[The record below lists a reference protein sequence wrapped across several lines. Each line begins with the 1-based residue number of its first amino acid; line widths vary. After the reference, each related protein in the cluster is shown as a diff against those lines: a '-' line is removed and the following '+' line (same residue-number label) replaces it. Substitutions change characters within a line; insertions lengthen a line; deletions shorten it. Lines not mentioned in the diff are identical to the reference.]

1 MSRLI
6 LAVQQ
11 FIFSQRKLIV
21 GFFALLTIVLAY
33 FASQIKL
40 DAAFTKNIPL
50 KHPYMQTY
58 LEYAEDFGGAN
69 RVLISVC
76 DSSGDIYQPEFFDK
90 LKKIHDQLFFIP
102 GVDRAQ
108 VLSLF
113 SPSVRFTEIVEQ
125 GFTGGPVIPANFVN
139 DQKGLQVVKRN
150 VEKSGQVGRLVSND
164 YSCAMVAA
172 QLLDLDPTTHQPI
185 DTIEFAK
192 QLEQDIRGQFE
203 TPAHTIHIIG
213 FAKMV
218 GDVASGAK
226 EVVMFF
232 VVAILITSVLV
243 YLFCHSLRLM
253 LFPVICSVVAMIWKL
268 GILSLLGFGLDPMS
282 ILLPFLIFAIGVSHG
297 VQMINAIGKNV
308 ASGMQSIEAAKLSF
322 NSLFLAG
329 FVALLSDCIGFITIL
344 SIDIGVIQELAIAAS
359 IGVGV
364 IILTNLILLPVLVS
378 FIQFSPR
385 YLEKSQHSRSEKFW
399 PYLIKLTHPKVAVG
413 VVITAACLFG
423 FGYWQAQ
430 NLKVGDLHAG
440 APALHESSRYNQ
452 DTFLITDK
460 FEVGVDILSVIAETE
475 ADACTQYP
483 VMKNIDDF
491 QWALTQLPAVQSSV
505 SLTSITKV
513 ITAGYNEGNLKWQI
527 LPKDSATLAQ
537 SVSRVSTGTGLLNT
551 DCSAMP
557 IILYL
562 ADHKAETIEQ
572 VVDAVKAQKSQYEL
586 DNLSFKLA
594 SGPAGV
600 MGATN
605 EAVSA
610 AQLPMML
617 YVYAAVFILCLL
629 SFKSLRATIAV
640 VLPLYIVSTL
650 AQALMTYLQIGL
662 TVYTLPVIALGVG
675 IGVDYGIYIL
685 STMSAKLKQGFSLN
699 QAYLDALKER
709 GSAVIFT
716 GLTLAIGVSTWLFSA
731 LKFQV
736 DMGVLLTFMFIV
748 NMLAAVIILPALCR
762 IFWWKR

>member
-1 MSRLI
+1 
-6 LAVQQ
+6 
-11 FIFSQRKLIV
+11 
-21 GFFALLTIVLAY
+21 
-33 FASQIKL
+33 
-40 DAAFTKNIPL
+40 
-50 KHPYMQTY
+50 MQTY
-58 LEYAEDFGGAN
+58 LQYADDFGGAN
-69 RVLISVC
+69 RVLISLC
-76 DSSGDIYQPEFFDK
+76 DESGNIYNPDFFDK

-102 GVDRAQ
+102 GVNRSQ

-139 DQKGLQVVKRN
+139 DNQGLQVVKRN

-164 YSCAMVAA
+164 YSCAMITAL
-172 QLLDLDPTTHQPI
+172 LLDFDPSTEKPI
-185 DTIEFAK
+185 DTIGFAK
-192 QLEQDIRGQFE
+192 QLEQEIRGQYQ
-203 TPAHTIHIIG
+203 TQQHSIHIIG

-232 VVAILITSVLV
+232 GIAILITALLV
-243 YLFCHSLRLM
+243 YFFCHSFRLM
-253 LFPVICSVVAMIWKL
+253 LFPVCCSVIAMVWKL

-308 ASGMQSIEAAKLSF
+308 ATGLSTLDAAKLSF
-322 NSLFLAG
+322 NTLFLAG
-329 FVALLSDCIGFITIL
+329 FIALLSDCIGFITIL

-364 IILTNLILLPVLVS
+364 IILTNLLLLPVLVS
-378 FIQFSPR
+378 YIKFSPQ
-385 YLEKSQHSRSEKFW
+385 YLTKVSKSRSAKIW
-399 PYLIKLTHPKVAVG
+399 PYLIKLTHHKKAVG
-413 VVITAACLFG
+413 VVICAFALLIFG
-423 FGYWQAQ
+423 LIQSQ
-430 NLKVGDLHAG
+430 QLKVGDLHAG
-440 APALHESSRYNQ
+440 APALHESARYNQ
-452 DTFLITDK
+452 DTFLITEK
-460 FEVGVDILSVIAETE
+460 FGVGVDILSVIAETE
-475 ADACTQYP
+475 PDACTDYQ

-491 QWALTQLPAVQSSV
+491 QWRLTQLPAVQSSI
-505 SLTSITKV
+505 SLTSVTKI
-513 ITAGYNEGNLKWQI
+513 ITAGYNEGNLKWQV
-527 LPKDSATLAQ
+527 LPRNSATLAQ
-537 SVSRVSTGTGLLNT
+537 SVSRVETSTGLLNT
-551 DCSAMP
+551 DCSAMQ
-557 IILYL
+557 IVLYL
-562 ADHKAETIEQ
+562 TDHKAQTIAQ
-572 VVDAVKAQKSQYEL
+572 VIEMVKQDRSLYQL
-586 DNLSFKLA
+586 DNLKFSLA

-600 MGATN
+600 MAATN
-605 EAVSA
+605 EAVKA

-617 YVYAAVFILCLL
+617 YVYTAVFVLCLL

-640 VLPLYIVSTL
+640 VLPLFVVSTL

-685 STMSAKLKQGFSLN
+685 STMSAKLKQGASLN
-699 QAYLDALKER
+699 QAYLEALKER

-716 GLTLAIGVSTWLFSA
+716 GLTLAIGVSTWLLSA

-736 DMGVLLTFMFIV
+736 DMGILLTFMFIV

-762 IFWWKR
+762 LFWWKR

>member
-1 MSRLI
+1 
-6 LAVQQ
+6 
-11 FIFSQRKLIV
+11 
-21 GFFALLTIVLAY
+21 
-33 FASQIKL
+33 
-40 DAAFTKNIPL
+40 
-50 KHPYMQTY
+50 MQTY
-58 LEYAEDFGGAN
+58 LQYADDFGGAN
-69 RVLISVC
+69 RVLISLC
-76 DSSGDIYQPEFFDK
+76 DESGNIYNAGFFDK

-102 GVDRAQ
+102 GVNRSQ

-113 SPSVRFTEIVEQ
+113 SPSIRFTEIVEQ

-139 DQKGLQVVKRN
+139 DKQGLQIVKRN

-164 YSCAMVAA
+164 YSCAMVTAL
-172 QLLDLDPTTHQPI
+172 LLDFDPSTEQPI
-185 DTIEFAK
+185 DTIGFAK
-192 QLEQDIRGQFE
+192 QLEQEIRGKYQ
-203 TPAHTIHIIG
+203 TQQHSIHIIG

-232 VVAILITSVLV
+232 GIAILITALLV
-243 YLFCHSLRLM
+243 YFFCHSFRLM
-253 LFPVICSVVAMIWKL
+253 LFPVCCSVIAMVWKL

-308 ASGMQSIEAAKLSF
+308 ATGLSTLDAAKLSF
-322 NSLFLAG
+322 NTLFLAG

-364 IILTNLILLPVLVS
+364 IILTNLLLLPVLVS
-378 FIQFSPR
+378 YIKFSPQ
-385 YLEKSQHSRSEKFW
+385 YLMKVNKSRSAKLW
-399 PYLIKLTHPKVAVG
+399 PYLIKLTHHKKAISVVMLAVI
-413 VVITAACLFG
+413 VLMFG
-423 FGYWQAQ
+423 LVQSQ
-430 NLKVGDLHAG
+430 QLKVGDLHAG
-440 APALHESSRYNQ
+440 APALHEDARYNQ
-452 DTFLITDK
+452 DTFLITEK
-460 FEVGVDILSVIAETE
+460 FGVGVDILSVIAETE
-475 ADACTQYP
+475 PDACTDYQ

-491 QWALTQLPAVQSSV
+491 QWRLTQLPAVQSSI
-505 SLTSITKV
+505 SLTSVTKI
-513 ITAGYNEGNLKWQI
+513 ITAGYNEGNLKWQV
-527 LPKDSATLAQ
+527 LPRNSATLAQ
-537 SVSRVSTGTGLLNT
+537 SVSRVETSTGLLNT
-551 DCSAMP
+551 DCSAMQ
-557 IILYL
+557 IVLYL
-562 ADHKAETIEQ
+562 TDHKAQTIAQVIET
-572 VVDAVKAQKSQYEL
+572 VKQEREHYQL
-586 DNLSFKLA
+586 DNLKFSLA

-600 MGATN
+600 MAATN
-605 EAVSA
+605 EAVKA

-617 YVYAAVFILCLL
+617 YVYSAVFILCLL

-640 VLPLYIVSTL
+640 VLPLFIVSTL

-685 STMSAKLKQGFSLN
+685 STMSAKLKQGMSLN
-699 QAYLDALKER
+699 QAYFEALKER

-716 GLTLAIGVSTWLFSA
+716 GLTLAIGVSTWLLSA

-736 DMGVLLTFMFIV
+736 DMGILLTFMFIV

-762 IFWWKR
+762 LFWWKR